1 MMAAGDR
8 QPDERP
14 WDRQPRESETA
25 YAAFRSFLEQAPRR
39 NMARLQRELGV
50 SLSLLWRWHR
60 RHRWKE
66 RALAYDQEM
75 ARERE
80 ADLRRDRRQLVER
93 QLRRAEEADAVGRLL
108 LRRGVPRD
116 PHSGEVHGIDEA
128 ALKCS
133 ERLLKLATE
142 VEVRCLAGGEPE
154 ASATGIEEEVW
165 RLEDGALRRLI
176 DLARGPGER
185 VNEEESHDGPDDAE
199 HT

>member
-1 MMAAGDR
+1 MSAGEGHTRD
-8 QPDERP
+8 RP
-14 WDRQPRESETA
+14 WDRQPRESEAA
-25 YAAFRSFLEQAPRR
+25 YAAFRSFLEQTPRR

-66 RALAYDQEM
+66 RALAYDQQM

-80 ADLRRDRRQLVER
+80 ADLRRDRRQVLER

-116 PHSGEVHGIDEA
+116 PHSGEVHGIDES

-154 ASATGIEEEVW
+154 ASATDIEEEVW
-165 RLEDGALRRLI
+165 RMEDGALRRLI
-176 DLARGPGER
+176 DLAREPGER
-185 VNEEESHDGPDDAE
+185 ANGEDTHNGPDDAE
-199 HT
+199 AP